1 MGARERSLFLKLRI
15 SVMPKPL
22 TTVLAQIAEK
32 NPPRAILVG
41 GTSDYLSQRAFHD
54 LREAIVAADPNIAIE
69 SFEPGSELA
78 TIIDSYRTLSLFTS
92 ARLLIVPE
100 VNAFVSAK
108 ELLSLYQKASAD
120 WKSAKTDRKRA
131 SSAAKLLHVLGLVGA
146 DLDMTDRE
154 IADALG
160 MPLDALLA
168 DMLAFCRATGK
179 KAGRGED
186 DAALLTEAIARGGA
200 AGTILLMRTGE
211 IPDDSATVDLIDR
224 SGAVVALDI
233 TRDNFS
239 SALQTAIEEISEEAA
254 VRFDAKAIA
263 TLRRRLGID
272 RILSDKF
279 SRDVPD
285 LRFAVSE
292 AERLA
297 TLAGEGGGVTSDI
310 VEREVSLV
318 EGGARYE
325 LASLFSEGKMIEA
338 VGKLRD
344 LVAQGRREDSKAPA
358 DILYGRYLF
367 PIADEIRQT
376 IGIISFARANKI
388 DLQKSMPYNRFKD
401 TLADRL
407 GEYLRDHGIVRQKP
421 HPFPLHKKWEAARE
435 QSEEDLF
442 RALGA
447 IADLE
452 VKRKSGGI
460 PVDVGMEM
468 FLLSRR

>member
-1 MGARERSLFLKLRI
+1 
-15 SVMPKPL
+15 MPKPL
-22 TTVLAQIAEK
+22 ITVLAQIAEK
-32 NPPRAILVG
+32 LPPRVILVG
-41 GTSDYLSQRAFHD
+41 GSSEFLSQRAFHD
-54 LREAIVAADPNIAIE
+54 IRDAIVAVNPNIAIE
-69 SFEPGSELA
+69 SFEPGSDLGL
-78 TIIDSYRTLSLFTS
+78 IVDSYRTMSLFAS

-108 ELLSLYQKASAD
+108 ELLSLYQKATAD
-120 WKSAKTDRKRA
+120 WKSAKTDRKRTSA
-131 SSAAKLLHVLGLVGA
+131 AAKLLHVLGLVGA
-146 DLDMTDRE
+146 DLEMTDRQ

-186 DAALLTEAIARGGA
+186 DAALLTEAISRGGA

-211 IPDDSATVDLIDR
+211 IPEESATVDLIDR
-224 SGAVVALDI
+224 SGAVVICDV
-233 TRDNFS
+233 TRETFN
-239 SALQTAIEEISEEAA
+239 SALQSAIEEIAEETG
-254 VRFDAKAIA
+254 VRFDSKAI
-263 TLRRRLGID
+263 TVLRQRLGID
-272 RILSDKF
+272 RMLGDKC

-297 TLAGEGGGVTSDI
+297 TLVGEGGRVGAEV
-310 VEREVSLV
+310 VEREVSAL

-338 VGKLRD
+338 IGKLRD
-344 LVAQGRREDSKAPA
+344 LVAQARREDARASL
-358 DILYGRYLF
+358 DILYGRFLF

-388 DLQKSMPYNRFKD
+388 DLKKSIQYNRFRD
-401 TLADRL
+401 TIADRL
-407 GEYLRDHGIVRQKP
+407 GEYLKERGIVRQKP
-421 HPFPLHKKWEAARE
+421 HPFPLHKKWEAAPE
-435 QSEEDLF
+435 HSEADLF
-442 RALGA
+442 RALA
-447 IADLE
+447 EIADLE
-452 VKRKSGGI
+452 IKRKSGGV
-460 PVDVGMEM
+460 PVDLGLEM

>member
-1 MGARERSLFLKLRI
+1 
-15 SVMPKPL
+15 MPKPL
-22 TTVLAQIAEK
+22 TAVLAQIAEK
-32 NPPRAILVG
+32 SPPKAILVG
-41 GTSDYLSQRAFHD
+41 GSSEFLSQRAFHD
-54 LREAIVAADPNIAIE
+54 IRNAIVVANPNIAME
-69 SFEPGSELA
+69 SFEPGTELA
-78 TIIDSYRTLSLFTS
+78 AIIDSYRTMSLFAST
-92 ARLLIVPE
+92 RLLIVPE

-108 ELLSLYQKASAD
+108 ELLSLYQKAASD

-160 MPLDALLA
+160 MPLDALLV

-186 DAALLTEAIARGGA
+186 DAALLTEAISRGGA

-211 IPDDSATVDLIDR
+211 IPEDSATIDLIDR

-233 TRDNFS
+233 TRDNFGA
-239 SALQTAIEEISEEAA
+239 ALQTAIEEISEEAG

-263 TLRRRLGID
+263 TLRQRLGID
-272 RILSDKF
+272 RLLGDKF

-292 AERLA
+292 VERLA
-297 TLAGEGGGVTSDI
+297 TLAGEGGRVTADI

-338 VGKLRD
+338 VAKLRD
-344 LVAQGRREDSKAPA
+344 
-358 DILYGRYLF
+358 
-367 PIADEIRQT
+367 
-376 IGIISFARANKI
+376 
-388 DLQKSMPYNRFKD
+388 
-401 TLADRL
+401 
-407 GEYLRDHGIVRQKP
+407 
-421 HPFPLHKKWEAARE
+421 
-435 QSEEDLF
+435 
-442 RALGA
+442 
-447 IADLE
+447 
-452 VKRKSGGI
+452 
-460 PVDVGMEM
+460 
-468 FLLSRR
+468 